1 MTTRIHIVN
10 FGPDKVEASVQSDT
24 AKVPPVEIWPNQYND
39 FYVYD
44 NHDILVEE
52 VKPVAP
58 EQK

>member
-1 MTTRIHIVN
+1 VN

-24 AKVPPVEIWPNQYND
+24 AKVTPVEIWPNQYND